1 MISKKTDLSLLLPYK
16 GISIFLK
23 YFENSKLEF
32 ALEFFIIIP
41 LLSDVL
47 LSKMRG
53 RMY

>member
-1 MISKKTDLSLLLPYK
+1 MMSIMDKEVSRGNIHGVFLPW
-16 GISIFLK
+16 
-23 YFENSKLEF
+23 
-32 ALEFFIIIP
+32 